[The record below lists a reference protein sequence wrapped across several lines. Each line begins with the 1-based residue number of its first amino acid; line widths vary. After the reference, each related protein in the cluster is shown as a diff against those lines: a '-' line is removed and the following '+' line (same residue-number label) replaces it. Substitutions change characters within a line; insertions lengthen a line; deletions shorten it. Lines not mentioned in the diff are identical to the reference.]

1 MPNFAQKSNAKKGG
15 RDSNARRS
23 RSRNTTPG
31 VTRPVEM
38 ETPFL
43 EVRMKPFSISSYDEI
58 VEQQSGSAIPDSK
71 SLDALM
77 DRIQNLLKE
86 VEARGSASD
95 RGMRMLAG
103 LRKDRLE
110 EVEAERRDEEQ
121 KERLRR
127 EAAEEEERGRK
138 ANKQKKRK
146 DTSRAREERP
156 LAHGAHGVAPQ
167 DGPNLGR
174 LLLLVSRFS
183 SACNVRRNCFGRTA
197 VVDYDS
203 FIHIPCGSTVQSLN
217 VRLTSCETSWRG

>member
-1 MPNFAQKSNAKKGG
+1 MPSFAQKSSAKKGG

-31 VTRPVEM
+31 VSRPVEM

-43 EVRMKPFSISSYDEI
+43 EVRMKPFPISSYDEI

-71 SLDALM
+71 SLDALI
-77 DRIQNLLKE
+77 DRIQSLLKE
-86 VEARGSASD
+86 VEARGNASD
-95 RGMRMLAG
+95 RGMRMLAE
-103 LRKDRLE
+103 LRKERLE

-127 EAAEEEERGRK
+127 EAAAAEEEERGRK

-167 DGPNLGR
+167 DGSNLGGLSLAVLQSSLACSALEKFSERTVVVHSR
-174 LLLLVSRFS
+174 L
-183 SACNVRRNCFGRTA
+183 
-197 VVDYDS
+197 
-203 FIHIPCGSTVQSLN
+203 FI
-217 VRLTSCETSWRG
+217 

>member
-1 MPNFAQKSNAKKGG
+1 MPLFAAKSNAKKGG
-15 RDSNARRS
+15 RDNNARGS

-31 VTRPVEM
+31 VGVARIEV

-58 VEQQSGSAIPDSK
+58 VEQQSGSAVPDSK
-71 SLDALM
+71 CLNGLM
-77 DRIQNLLKE
+77 ERIQSLLKE
-86 VEARGSASD
+86 VEARGNASD

-121 KERLRR
+121 KERLKR

-138 ANKQKKRK
+138 ASKMKKRK

-156 LAHGAHGVAPQ
+156 LANGAHGVAPQ
-167 DGPNLGR
+167 DSSNLGEWHLQSFSTPLLVTLRKIAQRHMR
-174 LLLLVSRFS
+174 LLLEASNADLLSIANHS
-183 SACNVRRNCFGRTA
+183 K
-197 VVDYDS
+197 
-203 FIHIPCGSTVQSLN
+203 
-217 VRLTSCETSWRG
+217 

>member
-1 MPNFAQKSNAKKGG
+1 MPPFAAKSNAKKGG
-15 RDSNARRS
+15 RDNNARRS
-23 RSRNTTPG
+23 GSRNTTPG
-31 VTRPVEM
+31 IGAARVEM

-58 VEQQSGSAIPDSK
+58 VEQQSGSAVPDSK
-71 SLDALM
+71 SLDGLM

-95 RGMRMLAG
+95 RGMRILAG

-110 EVEAERRDEEQ
+110 EVEEERRAEEQ

-138 ANKQKKRK
+138 ASKMKKRK

-156 LAHGAHGVAPQ
+156 LSHGAHGVAPQ
-167 DGPNLGR
+167 DGSNLGELQLQSFGTA
-174 LLLLVSRFS
+174 LLLALETLALFHI
-183 SACNVRRNCFGRTA
+183 RRL
-197 VVDYDS
+197 
-203 FIHIPCGSTVQSLN
+203 HEVQIAD
-217 VRLTSCETSWRG
+217 